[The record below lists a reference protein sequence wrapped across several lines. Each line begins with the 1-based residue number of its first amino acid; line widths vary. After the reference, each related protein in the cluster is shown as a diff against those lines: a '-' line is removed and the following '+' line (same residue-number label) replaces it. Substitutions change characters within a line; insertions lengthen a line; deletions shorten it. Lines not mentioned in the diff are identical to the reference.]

1 MQEDDHT
8 APIAT
13 PIPTEVYTLIISYL
27 KEAELARCA
36 RASVALHP
44 IAMTRLYANVVIP
57 GVRENDETEVL
68 EDDLPRWQTEGL
80 AIGFLAKR
88 YRDQIA
94 THHTGLISHTT
105 SLLALPKRSAQPSA
119 TIPGALAFTKYL
131 TVAAHKADICGE
143 LVPLDMPNLV
153 SLRIEPAD
161 FGRLRLDV
169 CHCPHSS
176 YGAGCTRKRACV
188 CSFLGG
194 LRPRQIIIGGEE
206 TGFAGTASGLFPSP
220 FPDWVKELVCFVGAY
235 SDDKASRDPTETFL
249 DKLPSTVDKLTL
261 VMWTWYGEWAHTQGW
276 FYPCELGE
284 TDCSFTPAGLR
295 TGLALACTGNAK
307 VMEVVGMETMLA
319 GWSAVLV
326 NKEIGEVRKEIQ
338 RQLVL
343 QGWKEEA
350 AKKRAKEIKFMSG
363 RAYAAGAEEGKV
375 DARGMKGRE
384 AVRVAILDE
393 WLKSYGH
400 EKTEDDY
407 M

>member
-1 MQEDDHT
+1 MREDDH
-8 APIAT
+8 AASLAD
-13 PIPTEVYTLIISYL
+13 PIPIEVYTLIISYL
-27 KEAELARCA
+27 KKAELARCA
-36 RASVALHP
+36 RASVALYP
-44 IAMTRLYANVVIP
+44 IAMARLYAIVVIP
-57 GVRENDETEVL
+57 SVRKNDETEVL
-68 EDDLPRWQTEGL
+68 EDALPRWQTEGL

-94 THHTGLISHTT
+94 THHAGLVSHTT
-105 SLLALPKRSAQPSA
+105 SLLTLPKKPAQPLT
-119 TIPGALAFTKYL
+119 TILGALTFTKYL
-131 TVAAHKADICGE
+131 TAPSHKADVCGE
-143 LVPLDMPNLV
+143 LVPLHMPNLV

-176 YGAGCTRKRACV
+176 YGAGCTKNRPCV

-307 VMEVVGMETMLA
+307 VVEVVGMETMLT
-319 GWSAVLV
+319 GWSTVLV
-326 NKEIGEVRKEIQ
+326 KKEIGEVRKEIQ

-343 QGWKEEA
+343 QGWKEEE
-350 AKKRAKEIKFMSG
+350 AKKRAGEIKFMTG
-363 RAYAAGAEEGKV
+363 KAYAEGTGEGKV
-375 DARGMKGRE
+375 DARGMKGRG
-384 AVRVAILDE
+384 AVRVAILDD
-393 WLKSYGH
+393 WLKFYGH